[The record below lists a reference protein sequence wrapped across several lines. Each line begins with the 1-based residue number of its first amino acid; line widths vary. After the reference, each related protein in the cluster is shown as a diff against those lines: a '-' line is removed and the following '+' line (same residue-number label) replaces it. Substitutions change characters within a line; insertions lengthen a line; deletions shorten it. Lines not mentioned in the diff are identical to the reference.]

1 MPSPPRSGARLSKR
15 RPRKK
20 HMTLCS
26 EQIVM
31 PLDTVHEV
39 EGELRAAG
47 VPSPRVDA
55 EILVADVLG
64 LARSELYSSGQRVRA
79 FEAEQLRELVQR
91 RLRRE
96 PLAYILG
103 EWGFRRLLLKVD
115 NRALIPR
122 PETEVVVERC
132 LAFLGDLREP
142 RVLDVGVGSGAIAL
156 AIADEHHGAEVV
168 AVDSSEQALSLAR
181 ENKERAGVNGRV
193 RLVQGDLLT
202 GVKGVFDL
210 VVSNP
215 PYVSPEEYET
225 LQPEIRLYE
234 PHEAVVGVGVGAKVA
249 AGARVL
255 LRPGGRLV
263 LECGDGQANE
273 LAAAL
278 RSLVYADVIETRD
291 LAGRDRVVEGSW
303 LPS

>member
-1 MPSPPRSGARLSKR
+1 
-15 RPRKK
+15 
-20 HMTLCS
+20 MTVCS
-26 EQIVM
+26 QQVVM
-31 PLDTVHEV
+31 PLEAVHALER
-39 EGELRAAG
+39 ELRAAG

-64 LARSELYSSGQRVRA
+64 LARSELYSSGRDVSD
-79 FEAEQLRELVQR
+79 FEAGRLRELVER
-91 RLRRE
+91 RVARE

-103 EWGFRRLLLKVD
+103 EWGFRRLDLKVD
-115 NRALIPR
+115 HRALIPR

-132 LAFLGDLREP
+132 LHFLGAVPEP

-156 AIADEHHGAEVV
+156 AIADEHRGAEVV
-168 AVDSSEQALSLAR
+168 AVDSSPDALALAR
-181 ENKERAGVNGRV
+181 ENLGRASVNGRV
-193 RLVQGDLLT
+193 RLVEGNLLSDVR
-202 GVKGVFDL
+202 GPFDL

-234 PHEAVVGVGVGAKVA
+234 PYGAVVGVGVGREVA
-249 AGARVL
+249 EQATRL

-263 LECGDGQANE
+263 LECGDGQAAE
-273 LAAAL
+273 LAVAL
-278 RSLVYADVIETRD
+278 ESLGYAEIAEIPD

-303 LPS
+303 GGS

>member
-1 MPSPPRSGARLSKR
+1 
-15 RPRKK
+15 
-20 HMTLCS
+20 MTLCS

-64 LARSELYSSGQRVRA
+64 LTRSELYSSGRRVST
-79 FEAEQLRELVQR
+79 FEADLLRELVQR

-115 NRALIPR
+115 DRALIPR

-132 LAFLGDLREP
+132 LAFLADLAEP
-142 RVLDVGVGSGAIAL
+142 RVLDVGVGSGAITL
-156 AIADEHHGAEVV
+156 AIADEHPGAEVV
-168 AVDSSEQALSLAR
+168 AVDSSEQALALAR

-193 RLVQGDLLT
+193 RLVQGDLLS
-202 GVKGVFDL
+202 GVEGPFDL

-215 PYVSPEEYET
+215 PYVSPEEYRT

-234 PHEAVVGVGVGAKVA
+234 PYEAIVGVGVGARVA
-249 AGARVL
+249 AEARSL

-263 LECGDGQANE
+263 LECGDGQAAT

-278 RSLVYADVIETRD
+278 RSLGYADVMETQD
-291 LAGRDRVVEGSW
+291 LAGRDRVVEGSR
-303 LPS
+303 PRT

>member
-1 MPSPPRSGARLSKR
+1 
-15 RPRKK
+15 
-20 HMTLCS
+20 MTLCS

-39 EGELRAAG
+39 ERELRAAG

-64 LARSELYSSGQRVRA
+64 LARSELYSSGRPVSA
-79 FEAEQLRELVQR
+79 FEADLLAELVR
-91 RLRRE
+91 RRRRRE

-115 NRALIPR
+115 DRALIPR

-132 LAFLGDLREP
+132 LTFLADLP
-142 RVLDVGVGSGAIAL
+142 GARVLDVGVGSGAITL
-156 AIADEHHGAEVV
+156 AIADEHQGVEVV

-193 RLVQGDLLT
+193 RLVQGDLLS
-202 GVKGVFDL
+202 GVEGPFDL

-234 PHEAVVGVGVGAKVA
+234 PYEAVVGVGVGAKVA
-249 AGARVL
+249 AEARSL
-255 LRPGGRLV
+255 LRPGGLLV
-263 LECGDGQANE
+263 LECGDGQASE
-273 LAAAL
+273 LAASL
-278 RSLVYADVIETRD
+278 RSLGYADVAETQD

-303 LPS
+303 LRS